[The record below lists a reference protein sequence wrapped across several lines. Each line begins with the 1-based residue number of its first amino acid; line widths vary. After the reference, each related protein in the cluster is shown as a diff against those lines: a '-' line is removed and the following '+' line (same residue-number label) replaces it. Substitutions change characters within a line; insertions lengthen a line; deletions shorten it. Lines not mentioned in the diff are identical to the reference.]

1 MKIMI
6 SACLMGENCKY
17 DGKNNLNEKAL
28 KLAEFNTVIPVC
40 PEMLGGLK
48 APRHPCEI
56 VDGVVFGKDGAC
68 VDAEFRRGAQLCLEM
83 AEQEQPDLVIMQ
95 PRSPSCGAG
104 RIYDGSF
111 SGRLIEGNGITAQ
124 LLIDNGFKVI
134 TIDDASV

>member
-28 KLAEFNTVIPVC
+28 GLAAGNEIIAVC
-40 PEMLGGLK
+40 PELMGGLK

-56 VDGVVFGKDGAC
+56 VNGRVFGRDGTD
-68 VDAEFRRGAQLCLEM
+68 VDAEFRRGARKCLEL
-83 AEQEQPDLVIMQ
+83 ALREQPDLVVMQ

-111 SGRLIEGNGITAQ
+111 SGRLIDGNGVTAQ
-124 LLIDNGFKVI
+124 LLIDNGFKVV
-134 TIDDASV
+134 TIDNA